1 VDAGAHRARANPGA
15 VLSQEVRMGA
25 AVTRGA
31 PEAALG
37 REVGTGAAVTRGAPG
52 AALRGLGAAPSQS
65 NVGCFW

>member
-1 VDAGAHRARANPGA
+1 
-15 VLSQEVRMGA
+15 MGA

-31 PEAALG
+31 PGAALG

>member
-1 VDAGAHRARANPGA
+1 
-15 VLSQEVRMGA
+15 MGA

-31 PEAALG
+31 PGAALG

-52 AALRGLGAAPSQS
+52 AALRGLGVAPSQS